1 MSKVASKLNNK
12 LNSKLNKKIGAGAR
26 SKSKQIKIKVKAG
39 STKKKS
45 PKKTKA
51 KAHLATK
58 TIQDNELIV
67 IDETQGLIFENDQ
80 TLFGYFSEQIKMMEE
95 RYAKYYAPSRDFN
108 EAEIDAKEEYLEAT
122 LDDPDEIWVDS
133 ETFPDVPLY
142 ALIKMVDDPFE
153 PFVYVAVVYLN
164 TEDKYPSFVFIHFA
178 SKDTQL
184 AEMFRVKEIIYH
196 RKLEAI
202 QFASIEGDSLLEGDP
217 LAIGLLE
224 SMMKLRG
231 STDVEPDKFQDFA
244 DQREETINNPDEI
257 WRKVDSEG
265 QTLVTFIRDIS
276 EFKTDHFYIVV
287 TEEDPNTEVHS
298 LLFSF
303 PTNDSSLADRYRQG
317 ENLEAEEVSQ
327 ESSH

>member
-12 LNSKLNKKIGAGAR
+12 LNKKIGAGSRA
-26 SKSKQIKIKVKAG
+26 KSKQIKIKVKAEG
-39 STKKKS
+39 SKKKS
-45 PKKTKA
+45 PKKVKA
-51 KAHLATK
+51 KAHQASK
-58 TIQDNELIV
+58 KIQDKELIV
-67 IDETQGLIFENDQ
+67 IDESQGLIFENDK
-80 TLFGYFSEQIKMMEE
+80 TLFGYFSEQIKAMED
-95 RYAKYYAPSRDFN
+95 RYSKHYAASRDFT
-108 EAEIDAKEEYLEAT
+108 EAEIDAKEEFLEAT
-122 LDDPDEIWVDS
+122 LDDPDEIWIDG

-142 ALIKMVDDPFE
+142 ALIKTIDDAYE
-153 PFVYVAVVYLN
+153 PFIYVAVVYLN
-164 TEDKYPSFVFIHFA
+164 AEEKYPSFVFIHFA
-178 SKDTQL
+178 TKDTQL
-184 AEMFRVKEIIYH
+184 AEMFRQKEIIYH

-202 QFASIEGDSLLEGDP
+202 QFAAIDGDSLLEGDH

-231 STDVEPDKFQDFA
+231 EKDVPGSQFQDFA
-244 DQREETINNPDEI
+244 EQRDETINNPDEI

-265 QTLVTFIRDIS
+265 HTLVTFIRDIS
-276 EFKTDHFYIVV
+276 EYKTDHFYIVV

-303 PTNDSSLADRYRQG
+303 PTNDSTLADRYRQG